1 MNKTLAFILLSLL
14 MAATSVAIDLDSLF
28 VQSVGGPAAV
38 DSLRRMTSFQAERS
52 VILNGMPGRFVEYF
66 VPPDRFY
73 TELEFGPVTVV
84 QAYDGRI
91 AWQKDMNGQVS
102 RLEGFERDEI
112 LKGLYFNSFSYLFPD
127 RFEGS
132 FGYQGELTKDG
143 QRYHAVAFVPLQMDT
158 VLGYFDVESGQLTL
172 STSFAD
178 ELPIHTFRRKFEE
191 FGGLR
196 WPTVL
201 EVVAEGAPA
210 SMQIEYEAITLN
222 EPIEHSIFTLP
233 TAKSTDFGFP
243 DGVDSVVVRFV
254 YRAGHIRLPV
264 IINGTVRAWMI
275 LDSGASNNI
284 LNKSLADR
292 FDLEVVGK
300 MAAKGIG
307 AYEEV
312 EMVQLDSIR
321 ISSLVLRD
329 QVAGSL
335 DLSTISPSGSDGDP
349 FGGLLGY
356 DFLSRFPILVDYR
369 DSTLTVYNPET
380 FEPADGGAE
389 VDFFLTMKVPTVR
402 GELNGL
408 PGDFIVDLGNVFGL
422 VVHNSFAEAHN
433 LDMLLD
439 HVDTIPRSIG
449 GVGGI
454 ISGRTAY
461 VASFR
466 MGDVLIQSLRV
477 LMPDSGHGL
486 AGSEELAGNIGN
498 RVLEKFNI
506 LLDYAGSRLIFY
518 PTDRMDMES
527 GESNDA
533 E

>member
-1 MNKTLAFILLSLL
+1 MNKTLAFVFLSCL
-14 MAATSVAIDLDSLF
+14 MAATSAAIDLDSLF

-38 DSLRRMTSFQAERS
+38 DSLRRMTSYQAEGS
-52 VILNGMPGRFVEYF
+52 VVLNGMPGRFVEYF

-73 TELEFGPVTVV
+73 SELEFGPVTIV

-158 VLGYFDVESGQLTL
+158 VLGYFDVETGRLAL
-172 STSFAD
+172 STSYVD
-178 ELPIHTFRRKFEE
+178 ELPIHTYRRKFEE
-191 FGGLR
+191 SGGIR

-210 SMQIEYEAITLN
+210 SMQVEYETITLN
-222 EPIEHSIFTLP
+222 EPVERSIFTLP
-233 TAKSTDFGFP
+233 TTSSTDVGFP
-243 DGVDSVVVRFV
+243 EGVDSVVVQFD
-254 YRAGHIRLPV
+254 YRAGHIKLPV
-264 IINGTVRAWMI
+264 VVNGSVKVWMI
-275 LDSGASNNI
+275 LDSGASGNI

-300 MAAKGIG
+300 MVAKGIG

-312 EMVQLDSIR
+312 EMVRVDSIS

-335 DLSTISPSGSDGDP
+335 DLSTISSADPDGDP

-356 DFLSRFPILVDYR
+356 DFLSRFPILIDYR
-369 DSTLTVYNPET
+369 DSTLTIYNPET

-402 GELNGL
+402 AELNGL
-408 PGDFIVDLGNVFGL
+408 PGDFIVDLGNAFGL
-422 VVHNSFAEAHN
+422 VVHNSFAETHN
-433 LDMLLD
+433 LDTLLD
-439 HVDTIPRSIG
+439 HIDTIPLSIG
-449 GVGGI
+449 GVGGM

-461 VASFR
+461 AASFR

-477 LMPDSGHGL
+477 LMPDSGQGL
-486 AGSEELAGNIGN
+486 AGSEKLAGNIGN
-498 RVLEKFNI
+498 LVLENFEI

-518 PTDRMDMES
+518 QADRTDMEP
-527 GESNDA
+527 GESNDV